1 MLLVKKLVLLLVLI
15 AGLIIGIWFS
25 SDNMQMVSVSL
36 LGFPMPVMSLGLLVC
51 GAFVLGT
58 GLGYLFS
65 LWPVL
70 SLKNHN
76 LSLKRKLKRRD
87 SELDRLRRAPIKSK
101 SIGNG

>member
-1 MLLVKKLVLLLVLI
+1 MALVKKVLLLLVLI

-25 SDNMQMVSVSL
+25 TDNMQAVSVSL
-36 LGFPMPVMSLGLLVC
+36 LGFSLPAMSLGLLVC
-51 GAFVLGT
+51 GTFVLGT
-58 GLGYLFS
+58 GLGYLVS

-70 SLKNHN
+70 ALKNHN

-87 SELDRLRRAPIKSK
+87 QELERLRRLPAKGK